1 MLRPPARPYAY
12 DRTEELIHHHLTSIL
27 LQSSRTTKV
36 SSPGH
41 CTKKLLGWRL
51 PAVTWACFAT
61 QDLQKGDARLFAKA
75 RKHYEALGDRLTA
88 AGAALDVFACSLDQV
103 GLAEMRPAVS
113 DSGGTAE

>member
-1 MLRPPARPYAY
+1 M
-12 DRTEELIHHHLTSIL
+12 
-27 LQSSRTTKV
+27 
-36 SSPGH
+36 
-41 CTKKLLGWRL
+41 
-51 PAVTWACFAT
+51 

-113 DSGGTAE
+113 DSGETANSCAKMD

>member
-1 MLRPPARPYAY
+1 MAVRQGAAALR
-12 DRTEELIHHHLTSIL
+12 SIL
-27 LQSSRTTKV
+27 HPEPRT
-36 SSPGH
+36 
-41 CTKKLLGWRL
+41 L
-51 PAVTWACFAT
+51 PA

-113 DSGGTAE
+113 DSGGKAE